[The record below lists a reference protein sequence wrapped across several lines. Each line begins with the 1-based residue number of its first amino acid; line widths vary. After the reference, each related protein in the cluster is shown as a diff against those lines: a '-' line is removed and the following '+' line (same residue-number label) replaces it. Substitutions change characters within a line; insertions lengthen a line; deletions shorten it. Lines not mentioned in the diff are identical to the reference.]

1 MQSAPSLA
9 LSLDNAVAAL
19 TRGGVIAY
27 PTEAVWG
34 LGCDPRQEAAVLR
47 LLAIKRR
54 PVDKGVIVVAASV
67 DVLHEWVDFDAL
79 EPARKQEV
87 LANWPGPHTWILPVT
102 AQAPRWVTGAHDGLA
117 VRISAH
123 PVVAA
128 LCAAWGAPLVSTSA
142 NLAGEPP
149 ARSRQALDP
158 ALLVSIDGV
167 VDGEVG
173 TLAQPTQI
181 RDARSGQI
189 LRD

>member
-1 MQSAPSLA
+1 MQSAPSPA

-34 LGCDPRQEAAVLR
+34 LGCDPRQQAAVLR

-79 EPARKQEV
+79 EPARRQEV
-87 LANWPGPHTWILPVT
+87 LASWPGPHTWILPVT

-149 ARSRQALDP
+149 ARSRQSLDP